1 MTDVTALESPIVT
14 HSVDGVTTLVF
25 NRPGTLNALSAELLL
40 LLVAELSKAA
50 ADPAVRM
57 IVLTGQGR
65 AFSSGAD
72 LTSAAKGKGDTL
84 VLMNQVSAAICAA
97 PKLVIARVN
106 GPAAGVSSSF
116 VMACDLAIA
125 SDAAFLKL
133 GFDQLG
139 LIPDGGGTA
148 LLPATVG
155 RGRAMQF
162 ALLGDRISAADAL
175 AHGIYARVWPA
186 ADFDR
191 EADAFIQR
199 LAAGSV
205 PAMAATK
212 AAVNRATI
220 GPLAE
225 QLEYERTVQYG
236 LITGVDF
243 AEGVAA
249 FREKRPPRFGEG

>member
-1 MTDVTALESPIVT
+1 MIDVTTAENPIVT
-14 HSVDGVTTLVF
+14 RSADGVTTIVL
-25 NRPGTLNALSAELLL
+25 NRPRTLNSLSIELLL
-40 LLVAELSKAA
+40 PLIIELGKAS
-50 ADPAVRM
+50 ADPAVRV
-57 IVLTGQGR
+57 IVLTGEGR

-72 LTSAAKGKGDTL
+72 LTSAATGKGETL
-84 VLMNQVSAAICAA
+84 VLMNQISAAICAA
-97 PKLVIARVN
+97 PKLVVARVN

-133 GFDQLG
+133 GFDQLA

-155 RGRAMQF
+155 RARAMQL

-175 AHGIYARVWPA
+175 AYGIYARVWAA

-212 AAVNRATI
+212 AAINRATI
-220 GPLAE
+220 GHLAE

-236 LITGVDF
+236 LISGADF

-249 FREKRPPRFGEG
+249 FREKRSPRFGAD

>member
-1 MTDVTALESPIVT
+1 MTDVTDVESPILT
-14 HSVDGVTTLVF
+14 HGAGGVRTIVL
-25 NRPGTLNALSAELLL
+25 NRPSNLNALSTEVIEPLL
-40 LLVAELSKAA
+40 AA
-50 ADPAVRM
+50 IESASGDPAVRV

-65 AFSSGAD
+65 AFSAGAD
-72 LTSAAKGKGDTL
+72 LTSAATGSGETL
-84 VLMNQVSAAICAA
+84 VVMNQISLAICAA
-97 PKLVIARVN
+97 PKPVVAKVN
-106 GPAAGVSSSF
+106 GPVAGVSSSF

-133 GFDQLG
+133 GFDQIG
-139 LIPDGGGTA
+139 LMPDGGGTA
-148 LLPATVG
+148 LLPATIG
-155 RGRAMQF
+155 RGWAMQF

-175 AHGIYARVWPA
+175 TYGIYARVWPA

-225 QLEYERTVQYG
+225 QLEYERTVQYE
-236 LITGVDF
+236 LINGVDF

-249 FREKRPPRFGEG
+249 FREKRTPRFGEG